1 MRTHL
6 SSWIAMSCLSFATMA
21 QSAHAGPW
29 MDAILNR
36 QRPAYPVG
44 PVPVTANYASVVSNY
59 GAYAAQPPSATGLTS
74 IPFGVPQTVAG
85 YLPTATYDTAWNAT
99 PVTYYR
105 PVTSFDPRTGTTV
118 TSLQP
123 CTSVQYQ
130 AQRVPL
136 ASPRPLL
143 GEVGLQAN
151 RWPGITGPGYYPAG
165 LGYAAAYPGYQQIP
179 SSGAPVASA
188 SLGTSGV
195 AMGMPASSLPATTY
209 QSPSVQPVT
218 ALMPAPVV
226 SNVPTVPYPS
236 TSSYPIST
244 YPAATAYPIG
254 TTYTNSYPPAIV
266 NSSGYGTSVLP
277 PVSSVQPATATMPAY
292 TSPAVSSYYAPS
304 MNNASPCANGLCPA
318 PSSGSA
324 SVPTGSSGLQ
334 PSFGNVPSIPG
345 AASVTPYGAPTYSSP
360 VPTNTVPPTSTPGA
374 ILPGAPATSY
384 PSAPSNLSNPYL
396 PQTNPPATGLPG
408 SAILPPSGLPSGDP
422 EATRQPSLNNPSSAQ
437 RPATDVSPTLN
448 QLSGGMLPKNS
459 SRQPEGWIDQA
470 LMNREP
476 VPVPPTL
483 RPTTSTETSR
493 GGIVPLDSPAGID
506 AKPRWNPNLLD
517 ADDPV
522 AANEASGVNL
532 RPRPAASDASTLKF
546 ISNEKVS
553 DGFQPTFRPRQN

>member
-44 PVPVTANYASVVSNY
+44 PVPVTANYAAVVSNY
-59 GAYAAQPPSATGLTS
+59 GAYAAQPPSATGLSS

-130 AQRVPL
+130 AQRVPI
-136 ASPRPLL
+136 AAPRPLL

-179 SSGAPVASA
+179 YSGAPVGSA

-195 AMGMPASSLPATTY
+195 GMGMPASSLPATTY

-236 TSSYPIST
+236 ASSYPVST
-244 YPAATAYPIG
+244 YPATTAYPIG
-254 TTYTNSYPPAIV
+254 TTYANSYPPATI
-266 NSSGYGTSVLP
+266 NTSGYGASVLP
-277 PVSSVQPATATMPAY
+277 PVSTVQPAAATVPTY
-292 TSPAVSSYYAPS
+292 STPVTSSYYAPAAS
-304 MNNASPCANGLCPA
+304 STSPCANGVCPVPGSL
-318 PSSGSA
+318 PSSA
-324 SVPTGSSGLQ
+324 PTGTYGAAPNTGS
-334 PSFGNVPSIPG
+334 VPSIPG
-345 AASVTPYGAPTYSSP
+345 ATSVIPYGAPTYSSP
-360 VPTNTVPPTSTPGA
+360 TTTLPPTTNSGSV
-374 ILPGAPATSY
+374 LPGPATSY
-384 PSAPSNLSNPYL
+384 PSAPSNLSNPYSA
-396 PQTNPPATGLPG
+396 PTNTPATGLPG

-422 EATRQPSLNNPSSAQ
+422 EATRQPSLTNPSSAQ
-437 RPATDVSPTLN
+437 RPATEGSPTLN
-448 QLSGGMLPKNS
+448 QLSGSMLPRNPT
-459 SRQPEGWIDQA
+459 RQPEGWIDQA

-476 VPVPPTL
+476 VPVPQTL
-483 RPTTSTETSR
+483 RPTTSTESTR

-522 AANEASGVNL
+522 AANEASGRNL
-532 RPRPAASDASTLKF
+532 RARPNSSDAGNLRF
-546 ISNEKVS
+546 ISSEKVS